1 MAMSKKEMLDYIRDR
16 LEEAPDR
23 DVEAVY
29 WMVVMELDS

>member
-1 MAMSKKEMLDYIRDR
+1 MAMGRNEMLDYIRDR

-29 WMVVMELDS
+29 WMVVMELDG